1 MVPYMTFAWPT
12 YSELLRTW
20 ASNAPEDGDLWI
32 AVLQTVTKAL
42 AADEDRGMFSSLPKP
57 RDI

>member
-12 YSELLRTW
+12 YSELLRAW

-42 AADEDRGMFSSLPKP
+42 AADEDRGTFSSLPKP